1 MDLKNKSFFRGIAA
15 SAAGVIAYAL
25 PTLALAEDTENGGIA
40 LLVPRAA
47 EFIPACIAFIII
59 WIVLAKFAWPSVV
72 KAMDAR
78 EAKIQGDLDDAAK
91 AKSDAEATKK
101 EYEQRLADA
110 NHQADEIVAAAKK
123 EAEEERSKVLAKA
136 QKDAAATIAKAHDVV
151 DSERHKAM
159 IELSSSVVDL
169 SVEIA
174 SKIIGDGLS
183 QDQQRKLAEKYLAE
197 VGNSDGKQE

>member
-110 NHQADEIVAAAKK
+110 NRQADEIVAAAKK